1 MILVTPTAAAG
12 PTHQLVSAQAPA
24 PPPPASVPAAP
35 AITRPLQPDRPASP
49 GDATTPPTAGT
60 SEFGTLS
67 DYGIEIT
74 PPTQQRLFRIESE
87 AQLKQRIKAE
97 TLQRP
102 RRPDESPE
110 VAVFPTYKPLTDD
123 PFEPRQ
129 FGGLVKQIEPHYVNF
144 WRLYAQQVNFER
156 YGWSLGPVTP
166 FVSASLAFKDFAL
179 LPYNFATRPCQ
190 RVETSAGYCYPGDP
204 VPFLIYPP
212 ELSAS
217 GAGWEAVIIAA
228 GFALIP

>member
-1 MILVTPTAAAG
+1 
-12 PTHQLVSAQAPA
+12 
-24 PPPPASVPAAP
+24 VPAAP